1 MFSSLFLF
9 SINSQYLTANYALSG
24 LIHLLKVYFDELGW
38 STSKV
43 KLAKKKIIGKII
55 ISTYQVT
62 TLSVRRQFC
71 YFGLAD
77 ISYMQDQYL

>member
-1 MFSSLFLF
+1 M
-9 SINSQYLTANYALSG
+9 NWDGQ
-24 LIHLLKVYFDELGW
+24 
-38 STSKV
+38 
-43 KLAKKKIIGKII
+43 LAKKKIIGKII

-62 TLSVRRQFC
+62 TLSVRREFC